1 MHSTWCYRLI
11 VDRLVINL
19 KWSLNGVPLHEILSP
34 CTEDQLCPIKSKYFP
49 TLGVCDVSRESIE
62 WIVTKQGPGNA
73 AVIVVGG
80 AAEAL
85 EARPGN
91 YKLTLKNRK
100 GFVKLAMR
108 TG

>member
-1 MHSTWCYRLI
+1 MHMPR
-11 VDRLVINL
+11 V
-19 KWSLNGVPLHEILSP
+19 SLFLFFWKHIPYHP
-34 CTEDQLCPIKSKYFP
+34 CNI